1 MPVVCNLRYIQL
13 CCYVILRLMPFILIL
28 RYFDKEM
35 YMSKKDTEGIP
46 NNNMMVSFSKLAS
59 LNNFLL
65 QIKPQQIKHKVNR

>member
-1 MPVVCNLRYIQL
+1 MPIICNLRYIQL

-46 NNNMMVSFSKLAS
+46 HNNMMVSFSKLAS